1 MSCPFYSRGEL
12 LINVVHFFAAMMYV
26 IFVPSRRRDHEQ
38 KEDDFPADLI
48 DTDEA
53 IALVIDGILLG
64 TPSLRK
70 LTKRVLQA
78 QRKLRKAV
86 DDDGWK
92 KYLKLEEIVNERG
105 SAEAEL
111 LVRWALG
118 HASRARG

>member
-38 KEDDFPADLI
+38 KEDDFPLDLI

-53 IALVIDGILLG
+53 IGIVSDGILIG

-70 LTKRVLQA
+70 LTKQVLQA

-92 KYLKLEEIVNERG
+92 KYLKLEEIVNERA
-105 SAEAEL
+105 SAQSEIL
-111 LVRWALG
+111 MRWALAHG
-118 HASRARG
+118 SRSRR